1 MDSVQSLIL
10 LDMEYIWKK
19 VYEVPVPVVDY
30 GNLCVAEHITLRGVG
45 GRNTVIVVYSRGMR
59 ALQTIQVQKQYKSFK
74 HAEIASLWLAQ
85 N

>member
-19 VYEVPVPVVDY
+19 VYEVPVPDY

-59 ALQTIQVQKQYKSFK
+59 ALQTIQVQKHYKSFK